1 MKQGEKH
8 IKIQGR
14 RISARRNGK
23 NNVLEVKIKIIE
35 LGNCKNATW
44 PKKNK

>member
-1 MKQGEKH
+1 MKKGEKH

-23 NNVLEVKIKIIE
+23 NNVLEAKIKIID
-35 LGNCKNATW
+35 LGNGKNASW

>member
-14 RISARRNGK
+14 KISARRNGK

-35 LGNCKNATW
+35 LGNDKNASWT
-44 PKKNK
+44 KKNN